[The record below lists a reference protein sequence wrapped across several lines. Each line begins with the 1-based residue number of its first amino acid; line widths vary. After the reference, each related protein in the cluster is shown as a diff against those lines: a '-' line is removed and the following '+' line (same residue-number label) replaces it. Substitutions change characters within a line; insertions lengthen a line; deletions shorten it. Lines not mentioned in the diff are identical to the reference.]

1 MGQVGHFGEIKFY
14 SKAKYSQ
21 QMQFY
26 SDTDKFFNIHSKK
39 YGTNKLNTR
48 RDMALLFGNDE
59 KNNLNVKG
67 ELKVLS
73 FSDATWSS
81 SINIAEHKRH
91 GKKPLL
97 EVTSRN
103 TDDFTMTIYLWAQLG
118 VSPWKMLKKL
128 RSYNLEAKV
137 YPLYLGGRKVG
148 NNKWLISS
156 VSNELRTFYKN
167 GKPIFI
173 VANVTFK
180 EYPVVKNKNVPTL
193 KTVAVKVKQKKS
205 ASKKKSNITYSN
217 KNKNSTTKSD
227 NTKSTSK
234 KKKRVSSKKSGGYI
248 LYTLKKT
255 DTLWNLA
262 KKFYGSGDKYKKI
275 YNANKSLQQG
285 YKLKAGSTIK
295 IPKS

>member
-26 SDTDKFFNIHSKK
+26 SDTDKSFNVHSKK

-103 TDDFTMTIYLWAQLG
+103 ADDFTMTIYLWAQLG

-167 GKPIFI
+167 GKPIFV

-193 KTVAVKVKQKKS
+193 KTVAVKSKKNK
-205 ASKKKSNITYSN
+205 ATKKKKSSS
-217 KNKNSTTKSD
+217 KNKSSTKSK
-227 NTKSTSK
+227 NSNSSKSVSK
-234 KKKRVSSKKSGGYI
+234 KKKRVSSKKNSGYI
-248 LYTLKKT
+248 TYTMKKT
-255 DTLWNLA
+255 DTLWSIA

-285 YKLKAGSTIK
+285 NKLKAGSTIK

>member
-26 SDTDKFFNIHSKK
+26 SDTDKSFNVHSKK

-148 NNKWLISS
+148 NNKWIISS
-156 VSNELRTFYKN
+156 VSNELKTFYKN

-180 EYPVVKNKNVPTL
+180 EYPVVKKSNVPAL
-193 KTVAVKVKQKKS
+193 KMVAVKSKKNK
-205 ASKKKSNITYSN
+205 ATKKKKSSS
-217 KNKNSTTKSD
+217 KNKSSTKSK
-227 NTKSTSK
+227 NSNSSKSVSK
-234 KKKRVSSKKSGGYI
+234 KKKRVSSKKNSGYI
-248 LYTLKKT
+248 TYTMKKT
-255 DTLWNLA
+255 DTLWSIA

-285 YKLKAGSTIK
+285 NKLKAGSTIK

>member
-1 MGQVGHFGEIKFY
+1 MGQIGHFGEIKFY
-14 SKAKYSQ
+14 SKAKYTQ
-21 QMQFY
+21 HLQFL
-26 SDTDKFFNIHSKK
+26 SDRGGDLDIRNKR
-39 YGTNKLNTR
+39 YGSNSINPR
-48 RDMALLFGNDE
+48 RDLALLTGNG
-59 KNNLNVKG
+59 NNNNTDG
-67 ELKVLS
+67 GPEVLS

-97 EVTSRN
+97 EITSKN
-103 TDDFTMTIYLWAQLG
+103 ADDFTMTIYLWAQLG

-148 NNKWLISS
+148 NNKWIISG
-156 VSNELRTFYKN
+156 VSNDLKTFYKN
-167 GKPIFI
+167 GKPVFI
-173 VANVTFK
+173 IASVTFK
-180 EYPVVKNKNVPTL
+180 EYSVVKKAAL
-193 KTVAVKVKQKKS
+193 KIVAAK
-205 ASKKKSNITYSN
+205 SKKKKSKTTKKKKSSSKR
-217 KNKNSTTKSD
+217 KNKSSTKS
-227 NTKSTSK
+227 KSSNSKSKSK
-234 KKKRVSSKKSGGYI
+234 KKKRVSSKKNSGYI
-248 LYTLKKT
+248 TYTMKKT
-255 DTLWNLA
+255 DTLWSIA

>member
-14 SKAKYSQ
+14 SKAKYTQSL
-21 QMQFY
+21 QFLSDRGGLDVKNKRY
-26 SDTDKFFNIHSKK
+26 SGNNI
-39 YGTNKLNTR
+39 NPR
-48 RDMALLFGNDE
+48 RDLALLTGSR
-59 KNNLNVKG
+59 NNSSTHG
-67 ELKVLS
+67 GPEILS
-73 FSDATWSS
+73 FSDAAWSS

-103 TDDFTMTIYLWAQLG
+103 ADDFTMTIYLWAQLG

-148 NNKWLISS
+148 SNKWIISS
-156 VSNELRTFYKN
+156 VSNDLKTFYKN

-173 VANVTFK
+173 IANVTFK
-180 EYPVVKNKNVPTL
+180 EYPVLKKANIPTL
-193 KTVAVKVKQKKS
+193 KTVAVK
-205 ASKKKSNITYSN
+205 SKKKNSKTTKNKKSRNNSN
-217 KNKNSTTKSD
+217 KKSSNKSSSSNK
-227 NTKSTSK
+227 SK
-234 KKKRVSSKKSGGYI
+234 KKKRVSSKKSTGYI
-248 LYTLKKT
+248 TYTMKKT
-255 DTLWNLA
+255 DTLWSIA

-275 YNANKSLQQG
+275 YNANKNLQQG
-285 YKLKAGSTIK
+285 YKLKAGSVIK

>member
-1 MGQVGHFGEIKFY
+1 M
-14 SKAKYSQ
+14 
-21 QMQFY
+21 
-26 SDTDKFFNIHSKK
+26 
-39 YGTNKLNTR
+39 
-48 RDMALLFGNDE
+48 
-59 KNNLNVKG
+59 
-67 ELKVLS
+67 
-73 FSDATWSS
+73 
-81 SINIAEHKRH
+81 
-91 GKKPLL
+91 
-97 EVTSRN
+97 
-103 TDDFTMTIYLWAQLG
+103 
-118 VSPWKMLKKL
+118 
-128 RSYNLEAKV
+128 
-137 YPLYLGGRKVG
+137 
-148 NNKWLISS
+148 
-156 VSNELRTFYKN
+156 
-167 GKPIFI
+167 
-173 VANVTFK
+173 TFK